1 MHEPHEPMGGAD
13 GSAARDDPRAGEVA
27 EDKLRH
33 SAYLA
38 LQNLSCEFCAGVLT
52 VRGLLP
58 SYYLKQVALA
68 TVATV
73 AGVERIDDRVEIVP
87 GVRPR

>member
-1 MHEPHEPMGGAD
+1 MGGAD
-13 GSAARDDPRAGEVA
+13 GSATHELRAGAVA
-27 EDKLRH
+27 EDKLRQ

-73 AGVERIDDRVEIVP
+73 AGVERIDDQVEIVP